1 MKVTNKASTQVPFIN
16 CKHWGSEVL
25 LLYPGGPQCC
35 PRPHS
40 QPPPWSPFS
49 AHPTSFDQF
58 YYLRLHQSSKTPNL
72 SHLWPSG
79 HQHKGQLHSQWF
91 DFSPLLPCWSPSN
104 RRCSRARRA
113 KPSLKPFSSLSSPPT
128 QMLLPPEPGLDYTI
142 SLASSPDTP
151 AISNP
156 PLSSTF
162 FQ

>member
-1 MKVTNKASTQVPFIN
+1 MALSAAPVLIPSLPP
-16 CKHWGSEVL
+16 GVL
-25 LLYPGGPQCC
+25 LVLTP
-35 PRPHS
+35 PHS
-40 QPPPWSPFS
+40 TNSTNCGYTSLLRPQVCHTYDPVVTSVSNIKVNFTASGLTFLRCSPV
-49 AHPTSFDQF
+49 
-58 YYLRLHQSSKTPNL
+58 
-72 SHLWPSG
+72 G
-79 HQHKGQLHSQWF
+79 
-91 DFSPLLPCWSPSN
+91 LPQK
-104 RRCSRARRA
+104 RCSRARRA